1 MAIICIN
8 TSAFIIF
15 LIRDPWSLEFR
26 RKSKMPFP
34 RCPQEF
40 YMLAFAQT
48 AHKYRKVAKQMA
60 CRGCQHN
67 EPRLIDHDVCQ
78 TVIEEEAIG
87 LYFDRLYTTY

>member
-1 MAIICIN
+1 
-8 TSAFIIF
+8 
-15 LIRDPWSLEFR
+15 
-26 RKSKMPFP
+26 
-34 RCPQEF
+34 
-40 YMLAFAQT
+40 MLAFAQT